1 MKIKGKFICLLS
13 LCVLAFASCQQPNTN
28 DPAEETGI
36 TYTEEELAYLKKQ
49 YSYLIGTSW
58 EHEAEYD
65 VYNVSNIIFAEDSVK
80 LDNVQYSINLDTD
93 LYYIKD
99 APDEIMNSGNWYYGV
114 FTIRLNGTFYC
125 IGADAENLNDNG
137 SINGTGLKHIKESK
151 EMSVYS
157 VYTDGEVHSDR
168 MKLISSGGSS
178 SGSESVVAGSYSFT
192 GATGSQANGK
202 ITLSDGTWSYSG
214 SKLNPAASS
223 GTYTVDG
230 SKITMKWTLSGIETS
245 ETFTVTTSGSSSTWK
260 SDNAYTSTFFS
271 GMFGVTDLEMTF
283 TYAE

>member
-1 MKIKGKFICLLS
+1 MKIKGKIYFLLS

-28 DPAEETGI
+28 DPAEETCI

-58 EHEAEYD
+58 KHRAEYE
-65 VYNVSNIIFAEDSVK
+65 VYNISNIIFAKDSVT
-80 LDNVQYSINLDTD
+80 LNNFQYSINLDTD

-99 APDEIMNSGNWYYGV
+99 APDEILSSCNWYNGV
-114 FTIRLNGTFYC
+114 FIIKVNETFYG
-125 IGADAENLNDNG
+125 IGGYAGNEDCNRP
-137 SINGTGLKHIKESK
+137 GLEYIKDDK
-151 EMSVYS
+151 KLSVYS
-157 VYTDGEVHSDR
+157 VYKDGEDHPDR
-168 MKLISSGGSS
+168 MELVSSSGGSS
-178 SGSESVVAGSYSFT
+178 SGSESAVAGSYSFT

-260 SDNAYTSTFFS
+260 SDNVYTSTFFS